1 MRLWLLC
8 GGNVYPHEIMPRIAP
23 DTLFKACYGKYA
35 LAAVNVFSME
45 QVLALFEAG
54 ARSQAPFIVQMT
66 PYAREYATAEML
78 DHMIRAAAALYPEAV
93 YMTHLDHGNEAHCR
107 DAIASGVYSSVM
119 IDASHSPFKENVQRT
134 RAIVEAAQHKK
145 VFVEAELG
153 VLSGVEDDISI
164 DEKKAKY
171 TDPDE
176 CEAFVKETGC
186 NSLAIAVG
194 TSHGAYKFSGG
205 QGLQFD
211 ILEDIQRRLPGF
223 PLVLHGG
230 SKVNTTE
237 VERINAAGGAM
248 QSNAKGVEPEEL
260 QRAIGYGICKV
271 NIATD
276 MRLLWARIHREYFR
290 DFPDQIDLVV
300 PGKAYIKEFVQLME
314 KRFEL
319 LGATGQTKL
328 LNKRSMYV

>member
-1 MRLWLLC
+1 
-8 GGNVYPHEIMPRIAP
+8 MPRISP
-23 DTLFKACYGKYA
+23 RTLFKACYGKYA

-66 PYAREYATAEML
+66 PYAREYASPEML
-78 DHMIRAAAALYPEAV
+78 DHMIRAASTLFPEAA
-93 YMTHLDHGNEAHCR
+93 YTTHLDHGNEAHCF
-107 DAIASGVYSSVM
+107 DAIQSGTYSSVM
-119 IDASHSPFKENVQRT
+119 IDASHSAFEENIQRT
-134 RAIVEAAQHKK
+134 KKVVAIAHKK
-145 VFVEAELG
+145 DVFVEAELG

-171 TDPDE
+171 TDPEE
-176 CEAFVKETGC
+176 CERFVKETEC

-211 ILEDIQRRLPGF
+211 ILSEIQKRLPGF

-230 SKVNTTE
+230 SKVNTIE

-248 QSNAKGVEPEEL
+248 EPNAKGVEPEEL
-260 QRAIGYGICKV
+260 QRAIGFGICKV

-276 MRLLWARIHREYFR
+276 MRLLWARIHREHFR
-290 DFPDQIDLVV
+290 DHPDQIDLVV
-300 PGKAYIKEFVQLME
+300 PGKAYIKEFIELME
-314 KRFEL
+314 KRFAL
-319 LGATGQTKL
+319 LGAAGQSIHLKNSTL
-328 LNKRSMYV
+328 YA